1 MAVKIDCT
9 TPLRLT
15 GPRPVMVV
23 RDACSG
29 IRPRSE
35 QRRPAGDLGGRALC
49 LKRLV
54 SVCPLERAGHRGHTQ
69 PVPDPEVALP
79 AAVTILRKFRPPSLA
94 PAYTDLVERVR

>member
-54 SVCPLERAGHRGHTQ
+54 SVCPLERARQRGHTQ
-69 PVPDPEVALP
+69 QVPEQEVP
-79 AAVTILRKFRPPSLA
+79 MTDEVTIRSEKR
-94 PAYTDLVERVR
+94 RVGKESVRTCG